1 MKKSLYITVFLL
13 TVSLLATSCGSR
25 KNAGRCDAYGS
36 NVDIKGDIARK

>member
-36 NVDIKGDIARK
+36 IVETKGDLARK

>member
-1 MKKSLYITVFLL
+1 MKRSLYVTVFLL

-36 NVDIKGDIARK
+36 NVDTKGDIGRK